1 MLFKVTCAPCRLS
14 TRWTDDPK
22 GFLRDVCNH
31 PRRCEALLSDEGF
44 PSLHSSSTVT
54 EASRYSSAASSGI
67 LPSTAS
73 DLPRPEQHVELTS

>member
-31 PRRCEALLSDEGF
+31 PRRCEAFLSDEDF

-54 EASRYSSAASSGI
+54 VASRYSSGASSGI
-67 LPSTAS
+67 LPSTAPNP
-73 DLPRPEQHVELTS
+73 PRAERMSS